1 MDPLYQLIAQATQR
15 NMNENTQK
23 SNDFMRA
30 NHKKDVKEKGSR
42 ANELDFAELS
52 PDLNSMGE
60 DLMGSMDPDM
70 FGRSN
75 NAERFRRAWE
85 EELEEQPRQEEE
97 EEEGQEQ
104 GEPEDENARPR
115 EEGELPEPTSEAEPE
130 VEEEGAPEEDEAEEE
145 WAEEPPP
152 PTLEIPREEPGDE
165 PAVVVEPDVLERSEA
180 ALASTD
186 QLDRAEEPAAPVAD
200 EPARGDSSF
209 HSLLDFGSGFL
220 RSDEHSD
227 NAELEMELLE
237 ETLPELSPSLAGL
250 TSRLI
255 SGDSTRPS
263 YRRLEHYLAR
273 FGVGVLRT
281 AVQEKIKVILLGPDE
296 SLPSHILVQGLFDE
310 EELVEGALYLPD
322 KHTLLLEESCVI
334 RVPRGF
340 NPVVF
345 YFAHAFDH
353 ILGDEGYASAKSAAV
368 MASYQS
374 CQQKLAG
381 HRFADDLAGISPMHY
396 FAQAVESYLSEDDC
410 LEPLWTRDD
419 LYDFDRSMYDYVDYL
434 FHRTNKV

>member
-42 ANELDFAELS
+42 ANELDSAELS

-85 EELEEQPRQEEE
+85 EELEEQPRAEEE
-97 EEEGQEQ
+97 EAEEGE

-115 EEGELPEPTSEAEPE
+115 EEGELPEPAAEAEE
-130 VEEEGAPEEDEAEEE
+130 DASEEEEGELAEAS
-145 WAEEPPP
+145 PP
-152 PTLEIPREEPGDE
+152 PTLEIPHEEPREE
-165 PAVVVEPDVLERSEA
+165 PAVVVEPDVLERSQA
-180 ALASTD
+180 ALESTD
-186 QLDRAEEPAAPVAD
+186 LVDRAEPPAVPAEEEPVA
-200 EPARGDSSF
+200 GDSSF
-209 HSLLDFGSGFL
+209 HSLLDFGSGYL
-220 RSDEHSD
+220 RSDEKAD
-227 NAELEMELLE
+227 DAELAVELLE
-237 ETLPELSPSLAGL
+237 ETLPELSPSLASL

-255 SGDSTRPS
+255 SGDTTRPS

-273 FGVGVLRT
+273 FGLGVLRS
-281 AVQEKIKVILLGPDE
+281 AVQEKIKVVLLGPDE
-296 SLPSHILVQGLFDE
+296 SLMSHALVQALFDE
-310 EELVEGALYLPD
+310 EEPVEGALYLPD
-322 KHTLLLEESCVI
+322 KHTLLLEETCVN

-353 ILGDEGYASAKSAAV
+353 ILGDEGYASVKSAAV

-374 CQQKLAG
+374 CQQRLAG
-381 HRFADDLAGISPMHY
+381 HRFADELAGISPMHY

-410 LEPLWTRDD
+410 LDPLWTRDD